1 MSRGFLSGVAMGA
14 IVSGLGLAGLSLVM
28 PMADAP
34 VGPSA
39 ETEAPVAAPEVAPLT
54 SSPATSSPVPSA
66 PAGDDPAAMATGE
79 VAGQNTDTS
88 TDQPAAP
95 DLSESAPDAPVSPD
109 LSDGEHPV
117 SEPAPE
123 MAPEMALEGDEAPLS
138 DGASEVPK
146 PPEGMVPDGAPI
158 AVPTGPAAQVED
170 AAPVVDAPPAGAE
183 TAPAPVSPKEDPAPD
198 VVADTPIA
206 GAGGLPVQTPA
217 LETDPPESLPDGD
230 SDAPAP
236 AEAPADEVPRDPED
250 APMTDGQA
258 EEAAL
263 SEDPSASDGPARIA
277 LSDNPSSPI
286 GDLAPNVTT
295 DRLPTIAAGEAPQD
309 APETVSEADA
319 ARAQSPLAIE
329 RNAIP
334 FDRVGDDPI
343 MAIILR
349 DQGAERQALGELSS
363 LPFPISIV
371 IDATA
376 ADAEEAIAYYRA
388 KGAEIVIEASLPEAA
403 TPTDAEVNFQI
414 QKEVME
420 QGVAVL
426 LPEESGFQDNTELA
440 NQVSEI
446 LLAGGFG
453 AVSSPV
459 GLSTGHRIALK
470 AGVPS
475 GLVFRDVDGAGQD
488 GRAIRRFLDNAAFK
502 ARQQD
507 GVIVLGRARPETL
520 QALIE
525 WSLGSRAK
533 SVSLAPVSAVL
544 LGE

>member
-34 VGPSA
+34 VGTSTK
-39 ETEAPVAAPEVAPLT
+39 TEAPVAAPEIAPD
-54 SSPATSSPVPSA
+54 PST
-66 PAGDDPAAMATGE
+66 PAGDDPAATATGE
-79 VAGQNTDTS
+79 VADQNTDTS

-95 DLSESAPDAPVSPD
+95 DLSEAAPDAPVSPD
-109 LSDGEHPV
+109 LSDGERPV

-123 MAPEMALEGDEAPLS
+123 MASKGDEAPLS

-146 PPEGMVPDGAPI
+146 PPEGMVLDGAPI

-170 AAPVVDAPPAGAE
+170 AAPVVDAPPAGVE
-183 TAPAPVSPKEDPAPD
+183 TAPGPVSPKEDTAPD

-230 SDAPAP
+230 SNAPAP
-236 AEAPADEVPRDPED
+236 AEAPADEVQPDPED

-258 EEAAL
+258 EEADL

-295 DRLPTIAAGEAPQD
+295 DRLPTIAAGEAPQE
-309 APETVSEADA
+309 APDVISEADA

-334 FDRVGDDPI
+334 FDRMGDDPI

-414 QKEVME
+414 QKDVME

-426 LPEESGFQDNTELA
+426 LPEQSGFQDNTELA

-544 LGE
+544 LDE

>member
-39 ETEAPVAAPEVAPLT
+39 KTEAPVAAPEIAPD
-54 SSPATSSPVPSA
+54 PST
-66 PAGDDPAAMATGE
+66 PAGDDPAATATGE
-79 VAGQNTDTS
+79 VADQNTDTS

-95 DLSESAPDAPVSPD
+95 DLSEAAPDAPVSPD
-109 LSDGEHPV
+109 LSDGERPV

-123 MAPEMALEGDEAPLS
+123 MASEGDEAPLS
-138 DGASEVPK
+138 DGASEAPK

-183 TAPAPVSPKEDPAPD
+183 TAPAPVSPKEDMAPD

-236 AEAPADEVPRDPED
+236 AE
-250 APMTDGQA
+250 
-258 EEAAL
+258 EATL
-263 SEDPSASDGPARIA
+263 SEDPSASGGPERIA

-295 DRLPTIAAGEAPQD
+295 DRLPTIAAEEAPLD
-309 APETVSEADA
+309 APEGISEADA

-334 FDRVGDDPI
+334 FDRMGDDPI

-376 ADAEEAIAYYRA
+376 ADAEEAIAFYRA
-388 KGAEIVIEASLPEAA
+388 KGAEIVIEASLPQAA

-414 QKEVME
+414 QKDVME
-420 QGVAVL
+420 QGVAVF
-426 LPEESGFQDNTELA
+426 LPEQSGFQDNTELA

-475 GLVFRDVDGAGQD
+475 ELVFRDVDGAGQD

-544 LGE
+544 LDE

>member
-28 PMADAP
+28 PMADDP

-39 ETEAPVAAPEVAPLT
+39 KTEAPVAAPEIAPD
-54 SSPATSSPVPSA
+54 PSA
-66 PAGDDPAAMATGE
+66 PAGDDPAATATGE
-79 VAGQNTDTS
+79 VAGQNTDNS
-88 TDQPAAP
+88 TDQPVAP
-95 DLSESAPDAPVSPD
+95 ALSEAAPDAPVSPD
-109 LSDGEHPV
+109 LSDGGRSV
-117 SEPAPE
+117 SEPDPD
-123 MAPEMALEGDEAPLS
+123 MAPEGAEGPLS
-138 DGASEVPK
+138 DGATQAPK

-170 AAPVVDAPPAGAE
+170 AAPVVDAPPAGVE

-236 AEAPADEVPRDPED
+236 AEAPADEMQPDPED
-250 APMTDGQA
+250 TPMTDGQA
-258 EEAAL
+258 EEATL
-263 SEDPSASDGPARIA
+263 SEDPSASGGPARIA

-309 APETVSEADA
+309 APEVISEADA

-334 FDRVGDDPI
+334 FDRMGDDPI

-414 QKEVME
+414 QKDVME
-420 QGVAVL
+420 QGVAVF

>member
-28 PMADAP
+28 PMADDP
-34 VGPSA
+34 VGTSTK
-39 ETEAPVAAPEVAPLT
+39 TEAPVAAPEVAPVT
-54 SSPATSSPVPSA
+54 SSPATSSTATSSPDPSA
-66 PAGDDPAAMATGE
+66 PTGDDPAATATGE
-79 VAGQNTDTS
+79 LAGQNTDIS
-88 TDQPAAP
+88 TDQPVAP
-95 DLSESAPDAPVSPD
+95 ALSQAAPDAPVSPD
-109 LSDGEHPV
+109 LSGGERSV
-117 SEPAPE
+117 SEPDPD
-123 MAPEMALEGDEAPLS
+123 MAPEGDEAPLS
-138 DGASEVPK
+138 DGATQAPK

-183 TAPAPVSPKEDPAPD
+183 AAPAPVSPKEDTVPD

-230 SDAPAP
+230 SNAPAP
-236 AEAPADEVPRDPED
+236 
-250 APMTDGQA
+250 
-258 EEAAL
+258 EE
-263 SEDPSASDGPARIA
+263 EPSANGGPARIA

-309 APETVSEADA
+309 APEVISEADA

-334 FDRVGDDPI
+334 FDRMGDDPI

-414 QKEVME
+414 QKDVME
-420 QGVAVL
+420 QGVAVF

-533 SVSLAPVSAVL
+533 SVSLAPVSTVL

>member
-34 VGPSA
+34 VGTSTK
-39 ETEAPVAAPEVAPLT
+39 TEAPVAAPEIAPD
-54 SSPATSSPVPSA
+54 PST
-66 PAGDDPAAMATGE
+66 PAGNDPAATATGE
-79 VAGQNTDTS
+79 VADQNTDTS
-88 TDQPAAP
+88 TDQPEVP
-95 DLSESAPDAPVSPD
+95 DLSEAAPDAPVSPD
-109 LSDGEHPV
+109 LSDGERAV

-123 MAPEMALEGDEAPLS
+123 MAPEMASEGDEAPLS
-138 DGASEVPK
+138 DGASEAPK

-158 AVPTGPAAQVED
+158 AVPTGPAAQVEG
-170 AAPVVDAPPAGAE
+170 AAPVIDAPPAGAE
-183 TAPAPVSPKEDPAPD
+183 TAPGPVPPKEDTAPD
-198 VVADTPIA
+198 VVADTPIT
-206 GAGGLPVQTPA
+206 GGGGLPVQTPA
-217 LETDPPESLPDGD
+217 LETDPPESLPVGD

-236 AEAPADEVPRDPED
+236 EEAPADEVQPDPDD

-263 SEDPSASDGPARIA
+263 SEDPSASGGPARIA

-309 APETVSEADA
+309 APEVISEADA

-334 FDRVGDDPI
+334 FDRMGDDPI

-388 KGAEIVIEASLPEAA
+388 KGAEILIEASLPEAA

-414 QKEVME
+414 QKDVME